1 MDSSANH
8 AADIAL
14 ASASFSPIDLAE
26 QRTASAVENRLGA
39 SLLANHANGMLTDA
53 LVFQRF
59 HPSVLVGRHQIFS
72 REARESWCREN
83 KISIVRRET
92 AGGALYM
99 DAGQQAFHLVVSS
112 ETLGANVA
120 DRLARGATI
129 LGAALKTL
137 GVNTTFKAPN
147 DLQVDGRQKIGS
159 VFLAEQAGST
169 LLFGTVI
176 VELDLKSAMQA
187 LLVPTEKLTV
197 TGLEHARE
205 RMTSLAEQMGCL
217 PDFATVISAI
227 SGAMKAAIAL
237 PVTIEDDGLISLPDP
252 CGDWSQSAW
261 EPHAGRFE
269 TKDKVPGATLR
280 LMLGATLHNIADHVR
295 FATDGQFSPVDA
307 LDRLGN
313 QLSGMALGDLA
324 VRASRF
330 FSDQPIDCAG
340 FEPADIIRL
349 IERAVAKKQMQDE
362 LGLSPEQTSGV
373 MLAGRGRSTA
383 ETLEKASVML
393 VPYCAKPNWCKWRH
407 TIDCVECGQCEV
419 GDAYIMA
426 RERNM
431 EVVTITNFE
440 HLSDTLGKM
449 KQAGVESYVGMC
461 CGEFFLKRHHAFRDS
476 GMDAVLLD
484 IEGATCYEL
493 KEEHLAYAGAF
504 AAEAKLDIDAVGK
517 VMAKVPV
524 RPASDRPQFTG
535 LARRPG
541 ERKYEAEEN
550 RKRCGGGCAC
560 SIKPPAPSA

>member
-1 MDSSANH
+1 MYSSTTMTYEAP
-8 AADIAL
+8 
-14 ASASFSPIDLAE
+14 ASQLPL
-26 QRTASAVENRLGA
+26 SARLDMLQSAGSDEWRLGA
-39 SLLANHANGMLTDA
+39 DILHAHAIGELADT

-72 REARESWCREN
+72 HEVREAWCREN
-83 KISIVRRET
+83 NINIIRREA

-99 DAGQQAFHLVVSS
+99 DEGQQAFHLVVRSS
-112 ETLGANVA
+112 LLGAKLA
-120 DRLARGATI
+120 DRLEKGARI
-129 LGAALKTL
+129 LGAALAAL
-137 GVNTTFKAPN
+137 GVNTTFKPPN

-159 VFLAEQAGST
+159 VFLAEQSGST

-176 VELDLKSAMQA
+176 VDLDLKSAMQA

-197 TGLEHARE
+197 SGLEHARE
-205 RMTSLAEQMGCL
+205 RMTSLAAQLGRM
-217 PDFATVISAI
+217 PDFATVIAAI
-227 SGAMKAAIAL
+227 SDAVKAAIAI
-237 PVTIEDDGLISLPDP
+237 PVAIGNDGLINLPPASCDRMQA
-252 CGDWSQSAW
+252 DWS
-261 EPHAGRFE
+261 PIAGRFE

-280 LMLGATLHNIADHVR
+280 LILGANSDGQVDHVR
-295 FATDGQFSPVDA
+295 FATDGHFNPADA
-307 LDRLGN
+307 LDRLGEHLTGTVLDELAMKAS
-313 QLSGMALGDLA
+313 QFLSHALMD
-324 VRASRF
+324 S
-330 FSDQPIDCAG
+330 AG
-340 FEPADIIRL
+340 FGPGDVVRL
-349 IERAVAKKQMQDE
+349 IERAVAKKQLQDE

-373 MLAGRGRSTA
+373 MLAGQGYNSA
-383 ETLEKASVML
+383 ATLEKASVML

-493 KEEHLAYAGAF
+493 KEEQLAYAGAF
-504 AAEAKLDIDAVGK
+504 LAEAKLDIDAVGK

-524 RPASDRPQFTG
+524 RPVSERPQFTG
-535 LARRPG
+535 QARRPG
-541 ERKYEAEEN
+541 QRKHEAEEN
-550 RKRCGGGCAC
+550 RKRCGEGCAC
-560 SIKPPAPSA
+560 DLKPPAQS

>member
-1 MDSSANH
+1 MDVADSSAAQYGLTERF
-8 AADIAL
+8 AAIPVAQPADY
-14 ASASFSPIDLAE
+14 
-26 QRTASAVENRLGA
+26 RLGA
-39 SLLANHANGMLTDA
+39 DLLAGHAAGTVPHA
-53 LVFQRF
+53 LRFQRYR
-59 HPSVLVGRHQIFS
+59 PSVLVGCHQVFAK
-72 REARESWCREN
+72 EAREAWCAERG
-83 KISIVRRET
+83 IAVVRRET

-99 DAGQQAFHLVVSS
+99 DEGQQAFHLVVPSAKLGNSVS
-112 ETLGANVA
+112 E
-120 DRLARGATI
+120 RLQK
-129 LGAALKTL
+129 GAAILATALRSL
-137 GVNTTFKAPN
+137 GVPTTFKAPN
-147 DLQVDGRQKIGS
+147 DLQIDQRQKIGS
-159 VFLAEQAGST
+159 LFLAETGNST

-205 RMTSLAEQMGCL
+205 RMTSLAEQL
-217 PDFATVISAI
+217 
-227 SGAMKAAIAL
+227 GAAPQAAILQGAIAGAFVDALRL
-237 PVTIEDDGLISLPDP
+237 PVAITDGGITTLASPVTDNM
-252 CGDWSQSAW
+252 SADW
-261 EPHAGRFE
+261 EPRTERFE

-280 LMLGATLHNIADHVR
+280 LNLGVMQGNVSDHVR
-295 FATDGQFSPVDA
+295 FSTDGQFSPADSLA
-307 LDRLGN
+307 RLGE
-313 QLSGMALGDLA
+313 QLTGLHLDSLA
-324 VRASRF
+324 TGARAF
-330 FSDQPIDCAG
+330 FQSELIDCAG
-340 FEPADIIRL
+340 FEPEDVTRL
-349 IERAVAKKQMQDE
+349 IERAVTKKLMQDE

-373 MLAGRGRSTA
+373 MLAGNSRSTSK
-383 ETLEKASVML
+383 TLEKASVML
-393 VPYCAKPNWCKWRH
+393 VPYCAKPGWCKWRH

-504 AAEAKLDIDAVGK
+504 KAEARLDIDAVGK
-517 VMAKVPV
+517 VLAKVPA
-524 RPASDRPQFTG
+524 RPATERPRFTG

-550 RKRCGGGCAC
+550 RKRCGSNCNC
-560 SIKPPAPSA
+560 SAKPPAEAT